1 MKEEVRILR
10 MLKEVIKDKKT
21 GERYWFD
28 VDSYRY
34 VRDYPKPLSSKD
46 ICIQLELST
55 DIEIVSEEAFIKQ
68 VRRFNNYVDECKNGV
83 LGDVDFIRNIGLAL
97 ADNEMAFLV
106 PITLES
112 FAQIVNSLKVQ
123 PNIDGANEIYN
134 QLNQVLY
141 LLELSCY
148 FNYIPSTEEDGAA
161 YFSELMI
168 DIRKDVDRIFG
179 NQQIV
184 RKRLYE
190 LIDEVDFIVNSCEVP
205 GVPDSWLEI
214 NPNINYFD
222 CVYDIIE
229 ENPELYNL
237 IKVGGLNNHQSR
249 FRFFPSVRDIMARQD
264 YFNEKRRKYPTRTD
278 ERLYQDELVETLN
291 MRFNE
296 CLVMIK
302 EDMEE
307 WHGAK

>member
-1 MKEEVRILR
+1 MKEEARILK
-10 MLKEVIKDKKT
+10 MLKEVVEDKKT
-21 GERYWFD
+21 GEKYWFD
-28 VDSYRY
+28 VDSYKCA
-34 VRDYPKPLSSKD
+34 RDYPKPLSTRD
-46 ICIQLELST
+46 ICTKLELNT
-55 DIEIVSEEAFIKQ
+55 DIEIVSDEAFMKQ
-68 VRRFNNYVDECKNGV
+68 VRRFNNYVDECKNAV
-83 LGDVDFIRNIGLAL
+83 SGDVNFIRNLGLAL

-112 FAQIVNSLKVQ
+112 FTQIVNSIKVRTS
-123 PNIDGANEIYN
+123 IDGANEIYN

-148 FNYIPSTEEDGAA
+148 FNYIPSTEEDGEA
-161 YFSELMI
+161 YFSKLMI
-168 DIRKDVDRIFG
+168 DIKKDVDRVFG
-179 NQQIV
+179 DKQTV

-205 GVPDSWLEI
+205 GVPDSWLEL

-229 ENPELYNL
+229 ENPELYNR
-237 IKVGGLNNHQSR
+237 IKVGDFSNLQR
-249 FRFFPSVRDIMARQD
+249 PFRFIPSISDITARQD
-264 YFNEKRRKYPTRTD
+264 YFNEKRKKYPTRTE

-296 CLVMIK
+296 CIDTIK
-302 EDMEE
+302 EELEE
-307 WHGAK
+307 RHGSK